1 MIKHSWYL
9 KDIGKKKK
17 TGLKVFSTFSC
28 GGGSTMGYKLAGAE
42 VLGCLE
48 IDEKMMEIYKENHNP
63 KYSYKMAIQ
72 DFNKM
77 PKEELP
83 EELFDLDILDGSPP
97 CSTFSMAGKR
107 EEKWGEENFFR
118 EGQEVQILDD
128 LFFHFIDTVDK
139 LRPKIVIAENV
150 KGLILGNAKG
160 YVKEI
165 FKGLDEIGY
174 DVQLFLLNA
183 AKMEVPQKRERTFF
197 IARRRDLKLPS
208 LCLNFN
214 KKTVS
219 FLDATRDLNVEKRK
233 PIRDN
238 LKSFWRQI
246 PPGSSIDKVHPKGH
260 FFSLRKI
267 NPMVPT
273 NTVTANGPTHMHWDY
288 PVYISD
294 QELIRIQTFPEDYNF
309 LENNVQYVLGMS
321 VPPLMIK
328 NLTIE
333 IQSQLFGNIPK
344 KVY

>member
-9 KDIGKKKK
+9 KDIGKKNK

-48 IDEKMMEIYKENHNP
+48 IDEKMMEIYKANHNP
-63 KYSYKMAIQ
+63 KYSFKMAIQ

-77 PKEELP
+77 TNEELP

-107 EEKWGEENFFR
+107 EQKWGEENFFR
-118 EGQEVQILDD
+118 EGQEVQVLDD

-139 LRPKIVIAENV
+139 LRPKVVIAENV

-165 FKGLDEIGY
+165 FKGLQDIGY
-174 DVQLFLLNA
+174 NVQLYLLNA
-183 AKMEVPQKRERTFF
+183 AKMEVPQRRERTFF
-197 IARRRDLKLPS
+197 IARRKDLDLPRID
-208 LCLNFN
+208 LNFN
-214 KKTVS
+214 KKTIS
-219 FLDATRDLNVEKRK
+219 FLDATKDLNIEKRK
-233 PIRDN
+233 PLRDN
-238 LKSFWRQI
+238 LVQYWRKLS
-246 PPGSSIDKVHPKGH
+246 PGEPIDKVHPKGH
-260 FFSLRKI
+260 FFSHYKV
-267 NPMVPT
+267 NPTLPAKT
-273 NTVTANGPTHMHWDY
+273 IIANGPTHMHWDN

-294 QELIRIQTFPEDYNF
+294 KELIRIQTFPEDFNF
-309 LENNVQYVLGMS
+309 LGNNVQYVLGMS
-321 VPPLMIK
+321 VPPYMIM
-328 NLTIE
+328 NLVKE
-333 IQSQLFGNIPK
+333 IYRQLFCNIPK